1 MADPQVIQCA
11 AACTVTVVHSL
22 PLLEMT
28 VEEGAQIA
36 GAVLAVW
43 AAGWAF
49 ADSSELKKGGC
60 CAVFVQQPPFGWEI
74 YHFDTPEHLRTLRRT
89 I

>member
-49 ADSSELKKGGC
+49 RALIQ
-60 CAVFVQQPPFGWEI
+60 A
-74 YHFDTPEHLRTLRRT
+74 LRSDGNSLTQED
-89 I
+89 

>member
-49 ADSSELKKGGC
+49 RALIQALRCDGNSSTQE
-60 CAVFVQQPPFGWEI
+60 
-74 YHFDTPEHLRTLRRT
+74 D
-89 I
+89 

>member
-1 MADPQVIQCA
+1 MADPQIIQCA

-28 VEEGAQIA
+28 VDEGTQIA

-49 ADSSELKKGGC
+49 RALIQALRSDGNSSTQE
-60 CAVFVQQPPFGWEI
+60 
-74 YHFDTPEHLRTLRRT
+74 D
-89 I
+89 

>member
-1 MADPQVIQCA
+1 MADSQVIQCA
-11 AACTVTVVHSL
+11 VACTVTVVHSL

-28 VEEGAQIA
+28 VDEGAQIA

-49 ADSSELKKGGC
+49 RAL
-60 CAVFVQQPPFGWEI
+60 VQA
-74 YHFDTPEHLRTLRRT
+74 LRSDGNSLTQED
-89 I
+89 

>member
-1 MADPQVIQCA
+1 MADPQTIQCA
-11 AACTVTVVHSL
+11 TACTVTVIHSL

-49 ADSSELKKGGC
+49 RALIQ
-60 CAVFVQQPPFGWEI
+60 A
-74 YHFDTPEHLRTLRRT
+74 LRSDGNSPTQED
-89 I
+89 

>member
-11 AACTVTVVHSL
+11 AASTVTVVHSL

-43 AAGWAF
+43 AVGWAF
-49 ADSSELKKGGC
+49 RALIQALRSDGNSSTQE
-60 CAVFVQQPPFGWEI
+60 
-74 YHFDTPEHLRTLRRT
+74 D
-89 I
+89 

>member
-1 MADPQVIQCA
+1 MADPQIIQCA

-28 VEEGAQIA
+28 VDEGAQIA

-49 ADSSELKKGGC
+49 RALIQALRSDGNSSTQE
-60 CAVFVQQPPFGWEI
+60 
-74 YHFDTPEHLRTLRRT
+74 D
-89 I
+89 

>member
-43 AAGWAF
+43 AVGWAF
-49 ADSSELKKGGC
+49 RALIQALRSDGNSSTQE
-60 CAVFVQQPPFGWEI
+60 
-74 YHFDTPEHLRTLRRT
+74 D
-89 I
+89 